1 MKRFLSCS
9 PALKTFRFYQIAFF
23 CFLLIGNGK
32 VFSEESISRVRI
44 LSAKS
49 AEFVKEPDSHSY
61 MQRGVRK
68 EDLNG
73 HPHIPGSSF
82 FAFLNFLNPAR
93 WFDRNITE
101 DAYDILLN
109 DVSVSTEKE
118 TFRKIDF
125 VLIRHVTRGRK
136 PEWSWDQG
144 YNGFPNVK
152 KFIVDQTT
160 NESQNFRD
168 PIRTTLWYSNTP
180 VLLSKLS
187 KNRKDDGRW
196 VYIGH
201 IHIDQEE
208 NSDTGESLSVPHLN
222 YGRFGVFF
230 GVNSFEEILSYSD
243 PICHF
248 NSHEK

>member
-1 MKRFLSCS
+1 M
-9 PALKTFRFYQIAFF
+9 
-23 CFLLIGNGK
+23 GNEK
-32 VFSEESISRVRI
+32 IHSEESISRVRI

-49 AEFVKEPDSHSY
+49 ATFVKEPDSYSY
-61 MQRGVRK
+61 VLRGVRK

-82 FAFLNFLNPAR
+82 FAFLTFLNPIR
-93 WFDRNITE
+93 WFDRKITE

-109 DVSVSTEKE
+109 DVSVSTENGAIK
-118 TFRKIDF
+118 RLDF
-125 VLIRHVTRGRK
+125 VLLRHVTIRRK
-136 PEWSWDQG
+136 PEWSWNEG
-144 YNGFPNVK
+144 YDGFPNVK
-152 KFIVDQTT
+152 KFIVDQTA

-168 PIRTTLWYSNTP
+168 PMRTTLWYSNTP

-187 KNRKDDGRW
+187 KDKNDSGQW

-201 IHIDQEE
+201 IHIDRET
-208 NSDTGESLSVPHLN
+208 NSDTGETLSVPQLS

-230 GVNSFEEILSYSD
+230 GVNYLEEILSRSD
-243 PICHF
+243 PICSL